1 MASAELTVSEP
12 SFLQQNIFEAITQIR
27 SNNKRPDLKSIY
39 SYLVRVE
46 KLKELCVQYL
56 QPLILQLKDECKL
69 ANKKFKGADS
79 SFITETKAIADPPQE
94 SRSLLSSYTG
104 YSSDCTIP

>member
-27 SNNKRPDLKSIY
+27 YNNKRPDLKSIY

-56 QPLILQLKDECKL
+56 
-69 ANKKFKGADS
+69 
-79 SFITETKAIADPPQE
+79 
-94 SRSLLSSYTG
+94 
-104 YSSDCTIP
+104 